1 AWERSQ
7 RVLSNNP
14 DDRSCRQLP
23 SVPHGR
29 QSECGRSS
37 HHTLI
42 KSVIGIVDFSAF
54 ISTSVTCDGNEEG
67 RASFAVPDSNTTQ
80 LPAVHFGNAAV
91 SETQLPLASHL
102 R

>member
-1 AWERSQ
+1 LSDHPKTGHLWPPRPPTSVRS
-7 RVLSNNP
+7 
-14 DDRSCRQLP
+14 SCASIRMRQ
-23 SVPHGR
+23 
-29 QSECGRSS
+29 SS

-42 KSVIGIVDFSAF
+42 KSVIGILDFSVF
-54 ISTSVTCDGNEEG
+54 VSTSVTCDGNEEG